1 MKYIL
6 SFVLILIF
14 LVGCF
19 SAKQIANVSS
29 EPEINFTKVQTRIP
43 GYTNEEFMKG
53 AILYNSYCKACHTPK
68 DPTMY
73 SEEQWKKIVPNMVE
87 LSNDKKGTKISKEG
101 KDLIYHYA
109 IAVLVGS
116 SN

>member
-6 SFVLILIF
+6 SFIVVLIF

-19 SAKQIANVSS
+19 SAKQKANVSS
-29 EPEINFTKVQTRIP
+29 EPEINFTKVQTHIP

-53 AILYNSYCKACHTPK
+53 AILYNSYCTACHTAK
-68 DPTMY
+68 DPIKY
-73 SEEQWKKIVPNMVE
+73 SEKRWKEIVPNMVE
-87 LSNDKKGTKISKEG
+87 LSNDKNGTKISKEE
-101 KDLIYHYA
+101 KDLIYNYV

-116 SN
+116 